1 MRGGCL
7 SGPVTTRS
15 TARLFTMRTKDLRAA
30 VERIK
35 ADPDFARRAYEEP
48 EAVLPTEYDL
58 DPSQWQVVHRA
69 LVADVEDADD
79 DVSGFQL
86 PTWGTGMDF
95 PHLDVLVSGGTAT
108 GQAHKH
114 LAGVKY
120 NDITIE
126 GKRG

>member
-1 MRGGCL
+1 
-7 SGPVTTRS
+7 
-15 TARLFTMRTKDLRAA
+15 
-30 VERIK
+30 
-35 ADPDFARRAYEEP
+35 
-48 EAVLPTEYDL
+48 VLPTEYDL